1 MIPVRSDCHN
11 FVIIILFLI
20 HQRKDG
26 KVTRK
31 LKQVREQNMS
41 LKKTRT
47 DVVRQGVLLEVAY
60 LSVSTN
66 HFILPLTAKSHLDSL
81 ESHFQKVRKD
91 NRK

>member
-1 MIPVRSDCHN
+1 
-11 FVIIILFLI
+11 
-20 HQRKDG
+20 
-26 KVTRK
+26 
-31 LKQVREQNMS
+31 MS

-47 DVVRQGVLLEVAY
+47 DGVRQGVLLGVAY

-91 NRK
+91 NRKWQWQTKRFLQLKWEGLLTDMQRNSHWWVGFVSTKFSV

>member
-1 MIPVRSDCHN
+1 
-11 FVIIILFLI
+11 
-20 HQRKDG
+20 
-26 KVTRK
+26 
-31 LKQVREQNMS
+31 MS

-47 DVVRQGVLLEVAY
+47 DGVRQGVLLGVAY

-66 HFILPLTAKSHLDSL
+66 HFILPLSAKSHLDSL